1 MFPLLWKSDSNDKSI
16 KRISECEWEEF
27 RSEISRS
34 IYEFVDFNQQS
45 GLYLY
50 DSKKNLFININ
61 DKDYSVGKRIDDL
74 ITISNGEWKN
84 FNQFGLTSFGLIFR
98 NTQKC
103 VYIQKNN
110 RKHILFFLKNS
121 LKIYIKNIH

>member
-34 IYEFVDFNQQS
+34 IYEFVDFNQKD

-61 DKDYSVGKRIDDL
+61 DKNYSVGRRIDDL

-84 FNQFGLTSFGLIFR
+84 FNQFGLTSFGIVLR
-98 NTQKC
+98 NTQNC
-103 VYIQKNN
+103 EFIKNKKG
-110 RKHILFFLKNS
+110 KHII
-121 LKIYIKNIH
+121 IYL